1 LEGVEGMAGRILLIE
16 KSIPE
21 KARREVIEL
30 FKKVD
35 DWKSFRYV
43 VVAWL
48 AYWHFRKNKRVR
60 LIPLSVSIAAA
71 LFKKKP
77 KEAESEDFEAILL

>member
-1 LEGVEGMAGRILLIE
+1 MEGVEVMAGRILLIE

-30 FKKVD
+30 FRGT
-35 DWKSFRYV
+35 DWKSFHYV

-48 AYWHFRKNKRVR
+48 AYWHYRKNKRVR
-60 LIPLSVSIAAA
+60 LVPLGVSIAAA

-77 KEAESEDFEAILL
+77 REMKDEDFEAILL

>member
-1 LEGVEGMAGRILLIE
+1 LEVVGVMAKRILLIE

-21 KARREVIEL
+21 KVRGEVVEL

-48 AYWHFRKNKRVR
+48 AYWHYRKNKRVR
-60 LIPLSVSIAAA
+60 LVPLGVSIAAA

-77 KEAESEDFEAILL
+77 REMEDEDFEAILL

>member
-1 LEGVEGMAGRILLIE
+1 MAKRTLIIE
-16 KSIPE
+16 KSIPAE
-21 KARREVIEL
+21 IRNEVIKI

-35 DWKSFRYV
+35 WRSFRYV

-48 AYWHFRKNKRVR
+48 AYWHFRKNKRLR

-77 KEAESEDFEAILL
+77 KEVEMEDFEVISLP

>member
-1 LEGVEGMAGRILLIE
+1 MAKRTLVIE
-16 KSIPE
+16 KSIPPE
-21 KARREVIEL
+21 ALRQVVEL
-30 FKKVD
+30 FKNA
-35 DWKSFRYV
+35 DWRDFRYV

-48 AYWHFRKNKRVR
+48 AYWHFRKNKRLR

-77 KEAESEDFEAILL
+77 LEVDSEDFEAIPI